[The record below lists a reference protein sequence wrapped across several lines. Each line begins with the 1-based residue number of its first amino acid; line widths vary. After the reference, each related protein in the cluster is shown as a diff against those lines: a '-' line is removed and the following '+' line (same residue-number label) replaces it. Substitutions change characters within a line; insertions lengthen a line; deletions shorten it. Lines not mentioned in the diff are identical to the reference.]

1 MFNLKKGEKMKHT
14 LETKYNGEDNYS
26 VNYFVWGRINGDH
39 KSFYLTPSELENFMI
54 EQKLNKFQKKQV
66 YELWGARGI
75 EFDKGFAIERKL
87 KLIEENA

>member
-1 MFNLKKGEKMKHT
+1 MKHT
-14 LETKYNGEDNYS
+14 LETKYNGEENYS

-39 KSFYLTPSELENFMI
+39 KSFYLTPSELENFMN

-66 YELWGARGI
+66 QELWGMRGI

-87 KLIEENA
+87 KLIEERA